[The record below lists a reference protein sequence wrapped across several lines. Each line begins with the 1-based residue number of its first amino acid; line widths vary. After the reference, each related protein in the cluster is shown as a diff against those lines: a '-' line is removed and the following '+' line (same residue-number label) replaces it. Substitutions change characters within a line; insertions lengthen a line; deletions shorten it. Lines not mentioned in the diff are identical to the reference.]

1 MKYLEKSENCISQL
15 GTLKLQVMFLCE
27 SFSSFV
33 QTTSFY
39 LYTVFYH
46 NEDSGFH
53 SLGPE
58 ALVLATTTVCDR
70 EGFLLAVAVKKLS
83 VKGGAANMWLNLTH
97 FALITIYY
105 FFFSVSFLGLSCF
118 AFVGP
123 FLSTTTFPVCTDM
136 QGRGSADCFKRLDW
150 AIHCQ

>member
-15 GTLKLQVMFLCE
+15 GTLKLQVMFLCV

-83 VKGGAANMWLNLTH
+83 VKGGAANM
-97 FALITIYY
+97 
-105 FFFSVSFLGLSCF
+105 
-118 AFVGP
+118 
-123 FLSTTTFPVCTDM
+123 
-136 QGRGSADCFKRLDW
+136 
-150 AIHCQ
+150 

>member
-15 GTLKLQVMFLCE
+15 GTLKLQVMFLCV

-70 EGFLLAVAVKKLS
+70 EGFLLAVAVKKTLLK
-83 VKGGAANMWLNLTH
+83 VELLTCDLIWHILPWLL
-97 FALITIYY
+97 FIIS
-105 FFFSVSFLGLSCF
+105 FSVSFLGLSCF